1 MALTRVRH
9 GAMPT
14 GSVLQ
19 VQRTRLTSANTQALA
34 QNTVVAITGMSV
46 NITPKFSNSLIRLDA
61 HFFGELGEEGNTYNN
76 MISFMRDTT
85 ELHET
90 AVGTRNYGYGT
101 LTRTIGSTDVGTSPE
116 SACIFD
122 YDSPS
127 TTSQVTYKLAIRVYS
142 DGSGTDTLAI
152 NRIATDGDY
161 PYVEF
166 GISQISATEIKQ

>member
-1 MALTRVRH
+1 MALTTLRH

-61 HFFGELGEEGNTYNN
+61 HFFGEVGEEGNTYNN
-76 MISFMRDTT
+76 MLSFMRDTT
-85 ELHET
+85 ELHES

-101 LTRTIGSTDVGTSPE
+101 LTRTIGSTDVGTSAE

-142 DGSGTDTLAI
+142 DGSGTDQLTI
-152 NRIATDGDY
+152 NRVATDSDA
-161 PYVEF
+161 PYVEY

>member
-1 MALTRVRH
+1 MPLTTLGH
-9 GAMPT
+9 GAMAS

-19 VQRTRLTSANTQALA
+19 VQRTRLTSANTQALT

-61 HFFGELGEEGNTYNN
+61 HFFGEVGEEANTFNN

-152 NRIATDGDY
+152 NRIASDGDY
-161 PYVEF
+161 PYVEY